1 MAWRPKS
8 NDRFYRV
15 IVRTGLALRRL
26 FGIRVIITGR
36 EHLPPP
42 GPLNG
47 SSRQVVPGEG
57 AVVAITHFG
66 YLDFAFAELLLWW
79 NNRAEMR
86 YLVTQGAA
94 DHWFAG
100 PAISAAGHVVVPYGS
115 GSGAYD
121 TAVAKLREGDYIAIL
136 PEAGVS
142 RSFTVRDCKTGAVRM
157 AAEAGVPIIPVSV
170 WGSHRLMTRHHG
182 FSPLRAWRAPV
193 RIHVGQPLL
202 PADLPDPAHDAQP
215 ATDELMKILQAGI
228 DAAIADFPLT
238 PRPGA
243 WWMPAHLG
251 GGAPTEEERRRLD
264 QAEGPRRAGGRK
276 AQKAA
281 ARGRQK
287 A

>member
-1 MAWRPKS
+1 MPWRPQP
-8 NDRFYRV
+8 NDRFYRF

-26 FGIRVIITGR
+26 FGIRVIVTGR

-47 SSRQVVPGEG
+47 PSRKVVPGQG

-66 YLDFAFAELLLWW
+66 YVDFAFAELALWW

-121 TAVAKLREGDYIAIL
+121 AAVAKLREGEIIAVL

-157 AAEAGVPIIPVSV
+157 AAEAGVPLIPVSV
-170 WGSHRLMTRHHG
+170 WGAHRLLTRHHG
-182 FSPLRAWRAPV
+182 FSPRRAWRAPV
-193 RIHVGQPLL
+193 RIHVGRPLL
-202 PADLPDPAHDAQP
+202 PRTCPAPPRTPSLPPNSSGGSCRP
-215 ATDELMKILQAGI
+215 G
-228 DAAIADFPLT
+228 LT
-238 PRPGA
+238 PPSRTSRSHPG
-243 WWMPAHLG
+243 PGPG
-251 GGAPTEEERRRLD
+251 GCRRTWAAAP
-264 QAEGPRRAGGRK
+264 PRTRNAGGWTGPK
-276 AQKAA
+276 DHA
-281 ARGRQK
+281 ARAAGNVKHAGPQ
-287 A
+287 

>member
-1 MAWRPKS
+1 
-8 NDRFYRV
+8 
-15 IVRTGLALRRL
+15 
-26 FGIRVIITGR
+26 
-36 EHLPPP
+36 
-42 GPLNG
+42 
-47 SSRQVVPGEG
+47 
-57 AVVAITHFG
+57 
-66 YLDFAFAELLLWW
+66 
-79 NNRAEMR
+79 
-86 YLVTQGAA
+86 
-94 DHWFAG
+94 
-100 PAISAAGHVVVPYGS
+100 
-115 GSGAYD
+115 
-121 TAVAKLREGDYIAIL
+121 
-136 PEAGVS
+136 
-142 RSFTVRDCKTGAVRM
+142 M

-193 RIHVGQPLL
+193 RIHVGEPLL
-202 PADLPDPAHDAQP
+202 PADLPDPAQDAQP
-215 ATDELMKILQAGI
+215 ATEQLRTILQAGI

-238 PRPGA
+238 PGPGA

>member
-1 MAWRPKS
+1 MPWRPQP
-8 NDRFYRV
+8 NDRFYRF

-26 FGIRVIITGR
+26 FGIRVIVTGR

-47 SSRQVVPGEG
+47 PSRKVVPGQG

-66 YLDFAFAELLLWW
+66 YLDFAFAELALWW

-121 TAVAKLREGDYIAIL
+121 AAVAKLREGEIIAVL

-157 AAEAGVPIIPVSV
+157 AAEAGVPLIPVSV
-170 WGSHRLMTRHHG
+170 WGAHRLLTRHHG
-182 FSPLRAWRAPV
+182 FSPRRAWRAPV
-193 RIHVGQPLL
+193 RIHVGRPLL
-202 PADLPDPAHDAQP
+202 PADLPGPARDAQP
-215 ATDELMKILQAGI
+215 ATEQLRRVLQAGI
-228 DAAIADFPLT
+228 DTAIADFPLT
-238 PRPGA
+238 PGPGA

-251 GGAPTEEERRRLD
+251 GGAPTDAERRRLD
-264 QAEGPRRAGGRK
+264 RAEGPRRAGGRK
-276 AQKAA
+276 
-281 ARGRQK
+281 R
-287 A
+287 